1 MNDIPDVALWPSREN
16 YARFRAVCDDDVPKT
31 FDEFEV
37 AATAQLAAM
46 AREGIF
52 VQRIAFDPNKLAA
65 WCRERHHKVD
75 GIARAEYAAFIF
87 PADKN

>member
-1 MNDIPDVALWPSREN
+1 MSETPDVALWPSREN
-16 YARFRAVCDDDVPKT
+16 YAWFRSLCDDDVPES

-52 VQRIAFDPNKLAA
+52 IKRIAFNPDMMAA
-65 WCRERHHKVD
+65 WCRAKFGNVD
-75 GIARAEYAAFIF
+75 SYARSCYAGFLALS
-87 PADKN
+87 D